1 MMKKWL
7 IIFLA
12 LLMVA
17 SVDARQKPQRKKVAV
32 VLSGGGA
39 KGMAHIGVLK
49 VLEQAGIP
57 VDIVTGTSMGSIIGG
72 LYAIG
77 YNASALDSV
86 ARAQDWS
93 YVITD
98 KEDLRNQSL
107 SDRKKQSTY
116 VYTTGF
122 TFGKRDHT
130 AGGFIKGKNLAELF
144 QQLCYGYTD
153 SLNFSKD
160 LPKAFACVAT
170 DIMTNTEVVF
180 HQGRLP
186 QAMRASMAI
195 PAAFSPVRM
204 GDKVLVDG
212 GMRNNYPVDVAR
224 DMGADIVIGVTLSGK
239 EKTASDIKGTMSVLS
254 QIIDI
259 NCVNKYEDNIA
270 ITDLHFNVDPRE
282 FGTVS
287 FSPQAIDSLIRYGE
301 EEAMS
306 HWDEIIALKKRIGIN
321 ESFRPTILHP
331 LRPKVMTEKQR
342 VADFVFRNMTPQDES
357 FLKQKFHLRKTDSI
371 DAQLEQAITTSM
383 RVDLFY
389 QTAECRLVPHDN
401 GMRVILSAGARKSM
415 QLHAGVRYDTEEYAA
430 VQLGLDIPLK
440 TAIPISTD
448 VTLRLGK
455 RLMARGELTVHPRSF
470 TRPTLSYSFRKNDI
484 DVYLEGDRSYNILY
498 NQFQAE
504 FTPVNFD
511 MRHFNVQMGLRW
523 DYMHYRNKLGAVGSP
538 NVALINEHF
547 FSYRARIEYNSE
559 DDWYFP
565 TRGARFK
572 SEYAYVTNDFA
583 KLDDNTP
590 GTSSTG
596 KTRGMSDVSAHWRKS
611 FNFGSRF
618 TLQPMFYGRLLFGS
632 VVPAVFG
639 NTVGGDW
646 FGHYIEQQMP
656 FAGIGNI
663 EYVETQF
670 VAAQLQAQQR
680 IGGNG
685 YLLLRM
691 AGAQQSDKARTL
703 LDHKTLL
710 GGQIAYYYKT
720 IIGPVGATV
729 GYSNRTKEPYLFVNL
744 GYAF

>member
-1 MMKKWL
+1 
-7 IIFLA
+7 
-12 LLMVA
+12 MVA

-440 TAIPISTD
+440 TAIPVSTD

-504 FTPVNFD
+504 FTPINFD

-691 AGAQQSDKARTL
+691 ASAQQSDKARTL

-720 IIGPVGATV
+720 IIGPVGAAV